1 MKEKHKNNYLIF
13 FSGLIGILA
22 AYVLFSYFTNYF
34 REDERSI
41 IKKEETIDLPGS
53 GKKNNDT
60 TAENSSPEY
69 LKAKITISETPVEVE
84 IPLNSEASRKGL
96 GGRSEI
102 KEGEGMLFLFSE
114 NKKHSFSM
122 RGMNF
127 DLDFIFIRDDEVADI
142 KKNVDK
148 DYDGNIIGQTDYNQV
163 LEIGAGQADAN
174 GFSIGD
180 RAVIVYR

>member
-41 IKKEETIDLPGS
+41 IKKEEAINLSDS
-53 GKKNNDT
+53 SKKNNKA
-60 TAENSSPEY
+60 AENISPEY
-69 LKAKITISETPVEVE
+69 LKAKIAISDTPIEVEV
-84 IPLNSEASRKGL
+84 PLNSEASRKGL
-96 GGRSEI
+96 SGRSEI

-127 DLDFIFIRDDEVADI
+127 DLDFIFIRDDEVVDI

-148 DYDGNIIGQTDYNQV
+148 DYNGNVIGRIAYNQV
-163 LEIGAGQADAN
+163 LEIGAGQADAQE
-174 GFSIGD
+174 FSIGD
-180 RAVIVYR
+180 RAVITYR